1 MKSPVYTSPKSS
13 PDRLHRVTGSTYL
26 LVVLSAVTHAYW
38 NFLLKRSGASQAV
51 VGLSKIFEAVVFG
64 LVLLTG
70 VAVSPT
76 ELLNTWL
83 LPLVGALLVLLNY
96 VFLSAAY
103 RAGDLSLVYPI
114 ARGAMLMF
122 LPPLAFLTIG
132 ESLQP
137 LGWVGIVIIVAGIAS
152 LRGNG
157 HGLSGAAVSY
167 ALLAAFTGA
176 CYTIWDKQSI
186 KDVVAAGL
194 LCRLHGDRRRCLRA
208 IAGTIDG
215 AHPASE
221 HMAIAMES
229 DHASWSLKQRV
240 LFADP
245 HRTADGAGELCHR
258 HPPIE
263 HRRRR
268 IARMAIARRA
278 SNGAE
283 VDRNRAGGDRLRT
296 PGPCPLRLS
305 LGLLDVVD

>member
-1 MKSPVYTSPKSS
+1 
-13 PDRLHRVTGSTYL
+13 
-26 LVVLSAVTHAYW
+26 
-38 NFLLKRSGASQAV
+38 
-51 VGLSKIFEAVVFG
+51 
-64 LVLLTG
+64 
-70 VAVSPT
+70 
-76 ELLNTWL
+76 
-83 LPLVGALLVLLNY
+83 
-96 VFLSAAY
+96 
-103 RAGDLSLVYPI
+103 
-114 ARGAMLMF
+114 MF

-167 ALLAAFTGA
+167 ALLAAFTAPATRSG
-176 CYTIWDKQSI
+176 ISSRSKRF
-186 KDVVAAGL
+186 AAGL
-194 LCRLHGDRRRCLRA
+194 LCRLYGDRRRCLRA

-229 DHASWSLKQRV
+229 DHASWRLKQRV

-263 HRRRR
+263 YRRRR

-296 PGPCPLRLS
+296 PGPCPLRLAWAS
-305 LGLLDVVD
+305 LTSLINSTRTGIAKHWKVQPSHTYRTYHGPMQHGMICPL